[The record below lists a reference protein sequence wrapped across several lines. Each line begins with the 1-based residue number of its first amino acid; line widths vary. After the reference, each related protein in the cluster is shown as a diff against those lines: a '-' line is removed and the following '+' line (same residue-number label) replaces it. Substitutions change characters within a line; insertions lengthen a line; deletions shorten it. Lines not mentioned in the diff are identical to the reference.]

1 MSPRF
6 PLYAKILGWFFLN
19 LLVLVVI
26 FFLLVN
32 AQFRFD
38 LGWVFT
44 TAARQRVNAMRDL
57 IVGELNTTRP
67 DEWDR
72 IIESFGDAYN
82 VRLALLD
89 ENGERLIGT
98 IDPLA
103 PEVRARILQAAAESN
118 HRVEAFL
125 RTTNPPRYWLL
136 ISAQPDNPEAA
147 GPMNVLLVAE
157 SNSVT
162 VGGLV
167 MDLRLGWL
175 LALGSALFSIVLW
188 LPLLRG
194 MTRSIRQMT
203 EATERI
209 ARGQF
214 DVRVPARRNDELG
227 VLAEAINR
235 MGLRLDGFVK
245 GQNRFLGDVAH
256 ELCSPLSRL
265 QMALGIIEQRADER
279 QKVYAALA
287 IEKASQISDL
297 VNELLTFSKASFGG
311 QTVHIQP
318 VSLNAA
324 VDEAIQRE
332 KTEGARIDAAV
343 PGDLGVLADPE
354 LLVRALS
361 NLLRNAI
368 RYGADAG
375 PVQIRAARRE
385 EESVS
390 ITITDCGPGVP
401 EAELQKIFDAFY
413 RVDASRN
420 RQTGGSG
427 LGLAIVRTCVESCNG
442 SVTAENRLPH
452 GLAVQVVLPAV
463 AAPDHQSR
471 DAGREN
477 PGTTNLPI
485 GLPSTAKPQ

>member
-1 MSPRF
+1 MSARF
-6 PLYAKILGWFFLN
+6 PLSAKILSWFFLN
-19 LLVLVVI
+19 LLVLIAV
-26 FFLLVN
+26 FLLLVN

-44 TAARQRVNAMRDL
+44 SAARQRVNAMRDL

-89 ENGERLIGT
+89 ENGDRLIGT
-98 IDPLA
+98 VDPLA
-103 PEVRARILQAAAESN
+103 PEVRARILQSAAERN
-118 HRVEAFL
+118 DHVEAFL
-125 RTTNPPRYWLL
+125 RTTNPSRYWLL
-136 ISAQPDNPEAA
+136 VSAQPDNPETA

-175 LALGSALFSIVLW
+175 LALGSALFSIILW

-194 MTRSIRQMT
+194 ITRSIRQMT

-209 ARGQF
+209 AKGHF
-214 DVRVPARRNDELG
+214 DVRVPARRRDELG
-227 VLAEAINR
+227 VLAAAINR
-235 MGLRLDGFVK
+235 MGLRLDGLVK
-245 GQNRFLGDVAH
+245 GQTRFLGDVAH
-256 ELCSPLSRL
+256 ELCSPLARL
-265 QMALGIIEQRADER
+265 QMALGIIEQRADSR

-287 IEKASQISDL
+287 IEKASQIAQL
-297 VNELLTFSKASFGG
+297 VNELLVFSKASFGG
-311 QTVHIQP
+311 PTVHIQP
-318 VSLNAA
+318 VPLSAA
-324 VDEAIQRE
+324 IKEAIQHE
-332 KTEGARIDAAV
+332 KTESARIESTVA
-343 PGDLGVLADPE
+343 GDLVVSADSD
-354 LLVRALS
+354 LLIRALS

-368 RYGADAG
+368 RYGAEAG
-375 PVQIRAARRE
+375 PIQVHAASQE
-385 EESVS
+385 DSIT
-390 ITITDCGPGVP
+390 ITITDCGSGVP

-427 LGLAIVRTCVESCNG
+427 LGLAIVRTCIDSCNG
-442 SVTAENRLPH
+442 TVTAENRLPH
-452 GLAVQVVLPAV
+452 GLAVQIHLPAV
-463 AAPDHQSR
+463 AVPAPASEAD
-471 DAGREN
+471 GILE
-477 PGTTNLPI
+477 PG
-485 GLPSTAKPQ
+485 AMVK

>member
-1 MSPRF
+1 MSARF

-19 LLVLVVI
+19 LLVLI
-26 FFLLVN
+26 AIFLLLVH

-44 TAARQRVNAMRDL
+44 TAARQRVDAMRDL
-57 IVGELNTTRP
+57 LVGELNTTRP

-89 ENGERLIGT
+89 ENGDRLIGAV
-98 IDPLA
+98 DPLA
-103 PEVRARILQAAAESN
+103 PEVRARILQSAAERN
-118 HRVEAFL
+118 HHVEALL
-125 RTTNPPRYWLL
+125 RSTNPSRYWLL
-136 ISAQPDNPEAA
+136 VSARPDNPEAA

-175 LALGSALFSIVLW
+175 LALGSALFSIILW

-194 MTRSIRQMT
+194 ITRSIRQMT

-209 ARGQF
+209 AQGQF
-214 DVRVPARRNDELG
+214 DVRVPARRHDELG

-245 GQNRFLGDVAH
+245 GQTRFLGDVAH
-256 ELCSPLSRL
+256 ELCSPLARL
-265 QMALGIIEQRADER
+265 QMALGIIEQRADGR
-279 QKVYAALA
+279 QKPYATLA
-287 IEKASQISDL
+287 IEKASQISQL
-297 VNELLTFSKASFGG
+297 VNELLVFSKASFGG
-311 QTVHIQP
+311 PTVHLQP
-318 VSLNAA
+318 VPLSAA
-324 VDEAIQRE
+324 IDEAIRHE
-332 KTEGARIDAAV
+332 KTENARIESIV
-343 PGDLGVLADPE
+343 PGDLVVSADPE
-354 LLVRALS
+354 LLIRALS

-375 PVQIRAARRE
+375 PIQIHAARHE
-385 EESVS
+385 DS
-390 ITITDCGPGVP
+390 ITVAITDCGPGVP
-401 EAELQKIFDAFY
+401 EADLQKIFDAFY

-427 LGLAIVRTCVESCNG
+427 LGLAIVRTCIDSCNG
-442 SVTAENRLPH
+442 SVTAENRDPH
-452 GLAVQVVLPAV
+452 GLAVRVHLRAIPAP
-463 AAPDHQSR
+463 ASASNADGMLEP
-471 DAGREN
+471 
-477 PGTTNLPI
+477 TPI
-485 GLPSTAKPQ
+485 VK